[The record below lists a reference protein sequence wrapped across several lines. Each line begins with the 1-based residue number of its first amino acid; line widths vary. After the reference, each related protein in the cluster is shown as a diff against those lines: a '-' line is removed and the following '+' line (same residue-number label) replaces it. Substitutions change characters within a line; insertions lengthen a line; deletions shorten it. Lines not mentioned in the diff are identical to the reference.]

1 MINKNIMLYVVMG
14 YEIVLI
20 LKNCYELVNK
30 CILFKCY

>member
-20 LKNCYELVNK
+20 LKKLLWIGKLMYF
-30 CILFKCY
+30 I